1 MAQETLFNFFT
12 SFCVISHGDAI
23 VNKSSSIDGSYAVI
37 NQDTSGSFLDVVSIT
52 YSESAFNSI
61 DNKYI
66 STLNSNTPKLETQ
79 TVYLNSDT
87 VIDHALSL
95 SPANGASL
103 SDEFTRALQNVFI
116 VPYEETSQ
124 FTYFVYVIGNLTLRT
139 KFSIDNRGLDGYP
152 FVVFWA
158 ATKSITIETDA
169 VGVFIAPTVTVKNST
184 VTGSILSYENAV
196 TLDNA
201 VVRSTANNAAF
212 YPEIYV
218 PLPSSTIVSNE
229 LISMY
234 VNLDIETNQDNYRAS
249 IIYGQTFYFYF
260 NGGIGL
266 YQYSSKNVE
275 PGKFQYKIAVKT
287 SSKYEEGTEV
297 LIVPYAILYTP
308 LGLFDFF

>member
-37 NQDTSGSFLDVVSIT
+37 DQDTSGSFLDVVSIT

-79 TVYLNSDT
+79 TVYLKDSNT

-95 SPANGASL
+95 SVTYGTGL
-103 SDEFTRALQNVFI
+103 SSEFSQALQNVFI
-116 VPYEETSQ
+116 VPYYETSQ
-124 FTYFVYVIGNLTLRT
+124 FTYFVYVIGDLTLRT
-139 KFSIDNRGLDGYP
+139 NFSIDNRELGGFP

-201 VVRSTANNAAF
+201 VVRSTANNGAF
-212 YPEIYV
+212 YPNIYV
-218 PLPSSTIVSNE
+218 PLPASIIISNE
-229 LISMY
+229 SISMY
-234 VNLDIETNQDNYRAS
+234 VNLDIETNQHNSQAS
-249 IIYGQTFYFYF
+249 IIYGQTLYFYF

-266 YQYSSKNVE
+266 YQYRSKNVDQ
-275 PGKFQYKIAVKT
+275 GIFQYQIDIGT
-287 SSKYEEGTEV
+287 PSEYEGKEV
-297 LIVPYAILYTP
+297 LIVPYAILYNS
-308 LGLFDFF
+308 